1 MYLKDQL
8 YMTTLYY
15 EGSLTKAAR
24 QLNISQP
31 AMSKWLMDLEHQL
44 NQKLVVRSSSGIV
57 FTKAG
62 YIYLSGCRE
71 CLDAA
76 LEMRKELSALSQKIS
91 NQLSLE
97 EARYEVHRPLLKFL
111 HNFIISI
118 RM

>member
-62 YIYLSGCRE
+62 YISLRMPRISRRCSGNAQRTICTVT
-71 CLDAA
+71 
-76 LEMRKELSALSQKIS
+76 KK
-91 NQLSLE
+91 
-97 EARYEVHRPLLKFL
+97 
-111 HNFIISI
+111 
-118 RM
+118 